1 MDDSG
6 YVPLKTISR
15 FHKVLS
21 LSSNIDDIMEALKS
35 SENVV
40 VDEVSKQIK
49 PAITF
54 ERKTVILRDV
64 PAEVTEE
71 EVRALFD
78 GMGVVESAT
87 KEFEG
92 TWFVVM
98 ESEAAAV
105 AALEL
110 LRQRSLHDQPVKAR
124 LKNESYL
131 KNLVKMLTTSED
143 GIPAEYLPVD
153 QSYFMNFGGQPLLDF
168 QQSQMFGQNFAV
180 QAPATG
186 VPAVK

>member
-6 YVPLKTISR
+6 YVSLNAISR

-21 LSSNIDDIMEALKS
+21 LSSNIDDILEALKD
-35 SENVV
+35 SESVV

-64 PAEVTEE
+64 PAEATEE
-71 EVRALFD
+71 EVRALFE
-78 GMGVVESAT
+78 GMGVIESAT

-110 LRQRSLHDQPVKAR
+110 LRQRTLHDQPVKAR

-143 GIPAEYLPVD
+143 GIPAQYLPMD
-153 QSYFMNFGGQPLLDF
+153 QLFYMNYGGQSYPNF
-168 QQSQMFGQNFAV
+168 QQGSMFDPSFAA
-180 QAPATG
+180 QPPSTG
-186 VPAVK
+186 ASTEK

>member
-1 MDDSG
+1 M
-6 YVPLKTISR
+6 
-15 FHKVLS
+15 
-21 LSSNIDDIMEALKS
+21 
-35 SENVV
+35 
-40 VDEVSKQIK
+40 
-49 PAITF
+49 
-54 ERKTVILRDV
+54 
-64 PAEVTEE
+64 
-71 EVRALFD
+71 
-78 GMGVVESAT
+78 ESAT

-168 QQSQMFGQNFAV
+168 QQSAMFGQNFAV

-186 VPAVK
+186 VPAEK